1 MYKRTDLS
9 IKYFAK
15 RIDTLFVLTLLLF
28 ISSGLYA
35 GIPGYYFHELTYAF
49 AGRDSVMVNS
59 QKYTGADGGNQRGLY
74 GMLID
79 PEGKRWFGFHSGFS
93 NEFPRGPG
101 DTLQLAGIRCFLPDG
116 SEAAFSP
123 LEFITF
129 PDDSRD
135 TLYLGSSH
143 NGACRGISLTEDGHI
158 LYTARSSLY
167 KIDHRDGSGIARWHP
182 GMYDLPVRTFVKA
195 AHDPVNGHIYIAPY
209 PQQESVYILSEDLA
223 LIDTAITRTPTLQN
237 AMIVRTHAG
246 VTRLYSA
253 THANGQGIFVYE
265 SADPGNEPFVPVDT
279 LGNYSEE
286 TDTNTIFYTAW
297 PSSLDWLDRDE
308 GIILFGNDYRAITT
322 VSSGTPPPSPH
333 AARWFVWDVN
343 KNEMI
348 AMFGAP
354 WYDTGTG
361 DPKPKAVSELIPQLY
376 LENQAMV
383 MRPSGAMVDGNRI
396 FISDIELNCVQEVRW
411 SQTGTTDRDRI
422 PGGFALY
429 ANYPNPFNPLTT
441 IPFYL
446 DTPDHIVIDIRT
458 LSGRKVRTLYSGK
471 VEAGRHQIVF
481 DADGLASGVY
491 LYSLSTSSFS
501 LSRKMTLLR

>member
-1 MYKRTDLS
+1 MFIPILMFFLLS
-9 IKYFAK
+9 A
-15 RIDTLFVLTLLLF
+15 V
-28 ISSGLYA
+28 YA

-49 AGRDSVMVNS
+49 AGRDSAMVNS
-59 QKYTGADGGNQRGLY
+59 QKFTGEDGGNQRGLY
-74 GMLID
+74 GMQID

-93 NEFPRGPG
+93 NEFPRGAG

-116 SEAAFSP
+116 SEADFSP
-123 LEFITF
+123 IEFITF
-129 PDDSRD
+129 PDDSQD
-135 TLYLGSSH
+135 TLYLRSTY

-158 LYTARSSLY
+158 LYTARSTLY

-209 PQQESVYILSEDLA
+209 PQQESVYILNEDLV

-246 VTRLYSA
+246 ATRLYSA
-253 THANGQGIFVYE
+253 THANGQGIFVFE
-265 SADPGNEPFVPVDT
+265 SADPGNVPFALVDT

-286 TDTNTIFYTAW
+286 TDTNTIFYKAW

-322 VSSGTPPPSPH
+322 VSSGIAPSSPH
-333 AARWFVWDVN
+333 ASRWFIWDVN
-343 KNEMI
+343 TDEMI

-354 WYDTGTG
+354 WYDTGNGT
-361 DPKPKAVSELIPQLY
+361 PIPRAVNDMAPQLY
-376 LENQAMV
+376 LENQAMT
-383 MRPSGAMVDGNRI
+383 MRPSGAVIDGNRI

-411 SQTGTTDRDRI
+411 SQTNTTENQG
-422 PGGFALY
+422 PPAGFALHE
-429 ANYPNPFNPLTT
+429 NYPNPFNPMTT

-446 DTPDHIVIDIRT
+446 DRSDHIVIDIRT
-458 LSGRKVRTLYSGK
+458 LSGRKVRTLFSGPM
-471 VEAGRHQIVF
+471 EPGLHHLIF

-501 LSRKMTLLR
+501 MSRKMTLLR